1 MYQFYF
7 ILYLIFIYF
16 RKLSASKAN
25 KKIEKIL
32 VWRGYH
38 PQCFRLT
45 DMKLAKRESG
55 LFQKH
60 MSEAFRA
67 NRIDEMHKLV
77 HANMETVK
85 TTTERGIITMAL
97 RLAIQERDETL
108 ISVLFGR
115 LSMKRDYFELM
126 IYKRDPCYSIRLFEA
141 HIDAALLE
149 PKDLSMFVEHGMT
162 YLFRLLDGKFIHYAE
177 LPRTE
182 FDASSV
188 LRRYAL
194 PDCNH
199 YIEKIVNALDANPK
213 NKTKRHI
220 ATVDQIRALATSSS
234 IGYDVIIDGGNAL
247 HARNGQ
253 PNPEDLR
260 QMITILQTR
269 GHSPLVVIH
278 VSHTDLHK
286 TPSPH
291 EPHGSRDYVSKVKN
305 VLETSNVQFVTT
317 PYGLNDDLFILLAYL
332 IRIETGLGRGCSIVT
347 RDTYTDHMEVFK
359 NRQKNVS
366 DDFGKYLA
374 HDLVSFTAADV
385 HCHQMHVPDAT
396 PKPYTN
402 CIQIVEPYA
411 YIPLTIE
418 GPEFARILI
427 Q

>member
-1 MYQFYF
+1 
-7 ILYLIFIYF
+7 
-16 RKLSASKAN
+16 
-25 KKIEKIL
+25 
-32 VWRGYH
+32 
-38 PQCFRLT
+38 
-45 DMKLAKRESG
+45 MKLAKKEKNGKKESG

-67 NRIDEMHKLV
+67 NRIDEMRKLV
-77 HANMETVK
+77 DDNIEMVK

-97 RLAIQERDETL
+97 RLAIQEKDEPL

-126 IYKRDPCYSIRLFEA
+126 IYKRDPCYSTRLFEA
-141 HIDAALLE
+141 HIDVALLE
-149 PKDLSMFVEHGMT
+149 PKDLKMFVEHGMT
-162 YLFRLLDGKFIHYAE
+162 YLFRLLDGKFIPYAE

-188 LRRYAL
+188 LRRYTL
-194 PDCNH
+194 PHCNH
-199 YIEKIVNALDANPK
+199 YIDKIISALDTNPK

-220 ATVDQIRALATSSS
+220 ATVDQIRRLATSSS
-234 IGYDVIIDGGNAL
+234 IGYDVIIDGGNVL
-247 HARNGQ
+247 HSRNGQ

-286 TPSPH
+286 TPSPTD
-291 EPHGSRDYVSKVKN
+291 DYVLKVKN
-305 VLETSNVQFVTT
+305 VLETSKVQFVTT
-317 PYGLNDDLFILLAYL
+317 PCGLNDDLFILLAYL

-347 RDTYTDHMEVFK
+347 RDTYTDHMDAFK

-366 DDFGKYLA
+366 DNFGKYLA
-374 HDLVSFTAADV
+374 HDLVSFTAADNY
-385 HCHQMHVPDAT
+385 HQMHITDAT

-402 CIQIVEPYA
+402 CIQLVEPYA
-411 YIPLTIE
+411 YIPLTGT
-418 GPEFARILI
+418 GPEFAQILI
-427 Q
+427 

>member
-1 MYQFYF
+1 
-7 ILYLIFIYF
+7 
-16 RKLSASKAN
+16 
-25 KKIEKIL
+25 
-32 VWRGYH
+32 
-38 PQCFRLT
+38 
-45 DMKLAKRESG
+45 MKLAKKEKKEIG

-67 NRIDEMHKLV
+67 NRIDEMRKLV
-77 HANMETVK
+77 DENIEMVK
-85 TTTERGIITMAL
+85 TTSERGIITMAL
-97 RLAIQERDETL
+97 RLAIQERDDPL

-126 IYKRDPCYSIRLFEA
+126 IYKRDPCYSIRLFDA
-141 HIDAALLE
+141 HIDVALLE
-149 PKDLSMFVEHGMT
+149 PKDLKMFVEHGMT
-162 YLFRLLDGKFIHYAE
+162 YLFRLLDGKFIQYAE
-177 LPRTE
+177 AEWPRTE

-194 PDCNH
+194 PECNH
-199 YIEKIVNALDANPK
+199 YIEKITNAIDATPK

-220 ATVDQIRALATSSS
+220 ATIGQIRTLATSSS

-247 HARNGQ
+247 HSRNGQ

-260 QMITILQTR
+260 RMITILQTR
-269 GHSPLVVIH
+269 GHSPLVIIH

-291 EPHGSRDYVSKVKN
+291 DPHGSRDYVLQVNN
-305 VLETSNVQFVTT
+305 VLETSKVQFVTT

-332 IRIETGLGRGCSIVT
+332 IRIETGLSRGCTIVT
-347 RDTYTDHMEVFK
+347 RDTYTDHMDTFK

-366 DDFGKYLA
+366 ADFGKYLA
-374 HDLVSFTAADV
+374 HDLVSFTAADI
-385 HCHQMHVPDAT
+385 HCQMHIPDAT

-411 YIPLTIE
+411 YVPLTMT
-418 GPEFARILI
+418 GPEFAQILI
-427 Q
+427 QK

>member
-1 MYQFYF
+1 
-7 ILYLIFIYF
+7 
-16 RKLSASKAN
+16 
-25 KKIEKIL
+25 
-32 VWRGYH
+32 
-38 PQCFRLT
+38 
-45 DMKLAKRESG
+45 MKLARKESG

-67 NRIDEMHKLV
+67 NRIDDMRKLV
-77 HANMETVK
+77 DENIDMVK

-97 RLAIQERDETL
+97 RLAIQEKDETL

-126 IYKRDPCYSIRLFEA
+126 IYKQDPCYSIRLFET

-149 PKDLSMFVEHGMT
+149 TKDIKMFVEHGMT
-162 YLFRLLDGKFIHYAE
+162 YLLRLLDGRFIHYAE
-177 LPRTE
+177 GPRTE
-182 FDASSV
+182 FDASSI

-199 YIEKIVNALDANPK
+199 YIAKIINALDTNPK

-220 ATVDQIRALATSSS
+220 ATVDQIRALATSGSV
-234 IGYDVIIDGGNAL
+234 GYDVIIDGGNAL
-247 HARNGQ
+247 HSRNGQ
-253 PNPEDLR
+253 PNPEDLH

-269 GHSPLVVIH
+269 GHSPLVIIH
-278 VSHTDLHK
+278 VSHTELHK
-286 TPSPH
+286 TPSPTD
-291 EPHGSRDYVSKVKN
+291 DYVSKVNN
-305 VLETSNVQFVTT
+305 VLETSKVHFITT

-332 IRIETGLGRGCSIVT
+332 IRIDSGLGRGCSIVT
-347 RDTYTDHMEVFK
+347 RDTYTDHMDAFK

-385 HCHQMHVPDAT
+385 YHQMHIPDTA

-402 CIQIVEPYA
+402 CIQIVEPHA
-411 YIPLTIE
+411 YIPLTITFPDT
-418 GPEFARILI
+418 GPEFAQILI
-427 Q
+427 

>member
-1 MYQFYF
+1 
-7 ILYLIFIYF
+7 
-16 RKLSASKAN
+16 
-25 KKIEKIL
+25 
-32 VWRGYH
+32 
-38 PQCFRLT
+38 
-45 DMKLAKRESG
+45 MKLARKESG

-67 NRIDEMHKLV
+67 NRIDDMRKLV
-77 HANMETVK
+77 DENIDMVK

-97 RLAIQERDETL
+97 RLAIQEKDETL

-126 IYKRDPCYSIRLFEA
+126 IYKQDPCYNIRLFET

-149 PKDLSMFVEHGMT
+149 TKDIKMFVEHGMT
-162 YLFRLLDGKFIHYAE
+162 YLLRLLDGRFIHYAE
-177 LPRTE
+177 GPRTE
-182 FDASSV
+182 FDASSI

-199 YIEKIVNALDANPK
+199 YIAKIINALDTNPK

-220 ATVDQIRALATSSS
+220 ATVDQIRALATSGSV
-234 IGYDVIIDGGNAL
+234 GYDVIIDGGNAL
-247 HARNGQ
+247 HSRNGQ
-253 PNPEDLR
+253 PNPEDLH

-269 GHSPLVVIH
+269 GHSPLVIIH
-278 VSHTDLHK
+278 VSHTELHK
-286 TPSPH
+286 TPSPTD
-291 EPHGSRDYVSKVKN
+291 DYVSKVNN
-305 VLETSNVQFVTT
+305 VLETSKVQFVTT
-317 PYGLNDDLFILLAYL
+317 PRGLNDDLFILLAYL

-347 RDTYTDHMEVFK
+347 RDTYTDHMDTFK
-359 NRQKNVS
+359 NRQKNIS

-374 HDLVSFTAADV
+374 HDLVSFTAADMY
-385 HCHQMHVPDAT
+385 HQMHIPDAT

-418 GPEFARILI
+418 GPEFAQILI
-427 Q
+427 

>member
-1 MYQFYF
+1 
-7 ILYLIFIYF
+7 
-16 RKLSASKAN
+16 
-25 KKIEKIL
+25 
-32 VWRGYH
+32 
-38 PQCFRLT
+38 
-45 DMKLAKRESG
+45 MKLARKETG

-67 NRIDEMHKLV
+67 NRIDDMRKLV
-77 HANMETVK
+77 DENIEMVK

-97 RLAIQERDETL
+97 RLAIQEKDEPL

-126 IYKRDPCYSIRLFEA
+126 IYKQDPCYSIHLFET

-149 PKDLSMFVEHGMT
+149 PKDIKMFVEHGMT
-162 YLFRLLDGKFIHYAE
+162 YLLRLLDGKFIHYAE
-177 LPRTE
+177 GPRTE
-182 FDASSV
+182 FDASSI

-199 YIEKIVNALDANPK
+199 YIAKITNALDTNPK

-220 ATVDQIRALATSSS
+220 ATVDQIRALATSGSV
-234 IGYDVIIDGGNAL
+234 GYDVIIDGGNAL
-247 HARNGQ
+247 HSRNGQ
-253 PNPEDLR
+253 PNPEDLH
-260 QMITILQTR
+260 QMITMLQTR
-269 GHSPLVVIH
+269 GHSPLVIIH

-286 TPSPH
+286 TPSP
-291 EPHGSRDYVSKVKN
+291 SDDYVLKVKN
-305 VLETSNVQFVTT
+305 VLETSKVQFVTT
-317 PYGLNDDLFILLAYL
+317 PCGLNDDLFILLAYL

-347 RDTYTDHMEVFK
+347 RDTYTDHMDTFK

-374 HDLVSFTAADV
+374 HDLVSFTAADMY
-385 HCHQMHVPDAT
+385 HQMHIPDAT

-411 YIPLTIE
+411 YIPLTGT
-418 GPEFARILI
+418 GPEFAQILI